1 MNRVAFNI
9 FGFNVYYYSL
19 CILLG
24 VIVAYILITRE
35 GKKQGLPKEFISDL
49 IFYTLI
55 IGILG
60 ARVYYCVFNLDY
72 YLANPSE
79 ILKIYNGGLAI
90 HGGVIAGLI
99 FVYFYTK
106 KKNVSFIKILDI
118 VAPAV
123 IIAQS
128 FGRWGNFFNQEAH
141 GPEVARS
148 VLEGFK
154 IIPKFVIDGMNIAG
168 TYYQPTFYYEFLW
181 CLLGFVILLCVRKF
195 YEYLKVGQLTGIYLM
210 WYGIGRFFVESLRTD
225 SLMLKEFKVA
235 QIVSV
240 IMFVVGLIMLI
251 LGFKGSK
258 FENRYDD
265 YEIEDIKF

>member
-141 GPEVARS
+141 GGITTYQNLKNMHIPEFIINGMHI
-148 VLEGFK
+148 EGK
-154 IIPKFVIDGMNIAG
+154 
-168 TYYQPTFYYEFLW
+168 YYYPTFFFESIW
-181 CLLGFVILLCVRKF
+181 CLIGFIILMIARKNKNLRKGFQIGF
-195 YEYLKVGQLTGIYLM
+195 YFI
-210 WYGIGRFFVESLRTD
+210 WYGIGRFFIEAFRTD
-225 SLMLKEFKVA
+225 SLMFFGLKIA
-235 QIVSV
+235 QIVSLIGIIIGIIIIV
-240 IMFVVGLIMLI
+240 TNRNKSTIM
-251 LGFKGSK
+251 KW
-258 FENRYDD
+258 R
-265 YEIEDIKF
+265 

>member
-9 FGFNVYYYSL
+9 IGFNVYYYSL

-141 GPEVARS
+141 GGITTYQNLKNMHIPEFIINGMHI
-148 VLEGFK
+148 EGK
-154 IIPKFVIDGMNIAG
+154 
-168 TYYQPTFYYEFLW
+168 YYYPTFFFESIW
-181 CLLGFVILLCVRKF
+181 CLIGFMILMIARRNKNLRKGFQIGF
-195 YEYLKVGQLTGIYLM
+195 YFI
-210 WYGIGRFFVESLRTD
+210 WYGIGRFFIEAFRTD
-225 SLMLKEFKVA
+225 SLMFFGLKIA
-235 QIVSV
+235 QIVS
-240 IMFVVGLIMLI
+240 LIGI
-251 LGFKGSK
+251 IIGIIIIVT
-258 FENRYDD
+258 NRNKKY
-265 YEIEDIKF
+265 YNEMEVK

>member
-90 HGGVIAGLI
+90 HGGVIAGFI

-141 GPEVARS
+141 GGITTYQNLKNMHIPEFIINGMHI
-148 VLEGFK
+148 EGK
-154 IIPKFVIDGMNIAG
+154 
-168 TYYQPTFYYEFLW
+168 YYYPTFFFESIW
-181 CLLGFVILLCVRKF
+181 CLIGFIILMIARKNKNLRKGFQIGF
-195 YEYLKVGQLTGIYLM
+195 YFI
-210 WYGIGRFFVESLRTD
+210 WYGIGRFFIEAFRTD
-225 SLMLKEFKVA
+225 SLMFFGLKIA
-235 QIVSV
+235 QIVS
-240 IMFVVGLIMLI
+240 LIGI
-251 LGFKGSK
+251 IIGIIIIVT
-258 FENRYDD
+258 NRNKKY
-265 YEIEDIKF
+265 YNEMEVK

>member
-106 KKNVSFIKILDI
+106 KKSVSFIKILDI

-141 GPEVARS
+141 GGITTYQNLKNMHIPEFIINGMHI
-148 VLEGFK
+148 EGK
-154 IIPKFVIDGMNIAG
+154 
-168 TYYQPTFYYEFLW
+168 YYYPTFFFESIW
-181 CLLGFVILLCVRKF
+181 CLIGFIILMIARKNKNLRKGFQIGF
-195 YEYLKVGQLTGIYLM
+195 YFI
-210 WYGIGRFFVESLRTD
+210 WYGIGRFFIEALRTD
-225 SLMLKEFKVA
+225 SLMFFGLKIA
-235 QIVSV
+235 QIVS
-240 IMFVVGLIMLI
+240 LIGI
-251 LGFKGSK
+251 IIGIIIIVT
-258 FENRYDD
+258 NRNKKY
-265 YEIEDIKF
+265 YNEMEVK

>member
-9 FGFNVYYYSL
+9 IGFNVYYYSL

-141 GPEVARS
+141 GGITTYQDLKNMHIPEFIINGMHI
-148 VLEGFK
+148 EGK
-154 IIPKFVIDGMNIAG
+154 
-168 TYYQPTFYYEFLW
+168 YYYPTFFFESIW
-181 CLLGFVILLCVRKF
+181 CLIGFMILMIARRNKNLRKGFQIGF
-195 YEYLKVGQLTGIYLM
+195 YFI
-210 WYGIGRFFVESLRTD
+210 WYGIGRFFIEAFRTD
-225 SLMLKEFKVA
+225 SLMLFGLKIA
-235 QIVSV
+235 QIVS
-240 IMFVVGLIMLI
+240 LIGI
-251 LGFKGSK
+251 IIGIIIIVT
-258 FENRYDD
+258 NRNKKY
-265 YEIEDIKF
+265 YNEMEVK

>member
-141 GPEVARS
+141 GGITTYQNLKNMHIPEFIINGMHI
-148 VLEGFK
+148 EGK
-154 IIPKFVIDGMNIAG
+154 
-168 TYYQPTFYYEFLW
+168 YYYPTFFFESIW
-181 CLLGFVILLCVRKF
+181 CLIGFIILMIVRRNKNLRKGFQIGF
-195 YEYLKVGQLTGIYLM
+195 YFI
-210 WYGIGRFFVESLRTD
+210 WYGIGRFFIEAFRTD
-225 SLMLKEFKVA
+225 SLMFLGLKIA
-235 QIVSV
+235 QIVS
-240 IMFVVGLIMLI
+240 LIGILI
-251 LGFKGSK
+251 GIIIIVT
-258 FENRYDD
+258 NRNKKY
-265 YEIEDIKF
+265 YNEMEVK

>member
-106 KKNVSFIKILDI
+106 EKNVSFIKILDI

-141 GPEVARS
+141 GGITTYQNLKNMHIPEFIINGMHI
-148 VLEGFK
+148 EGK
-154 IIPKFVIDGMNIAG
+154 
-168 TYYQPTFYYEFLW
+168 YYYPTFFFESIW
-181 CLLGFVILLCVRKF
+181 CLIGFIILMIARKNKNLKKGFQIGF
-195 YEYLKVGQLTGIYLM
+195 YFI
-210 WYGIGRFFVESLRTD
+210 WYGIGRFFIEALRTD
-225 SLMLKEFKVA
+225 SLMFFGLKIA
-235 QIVSV
+235 QIVS
-240 IMFVVGLIMLI
+240 LIGI
-251 LGFKGSK
+251 IIGIIIIVT
-258 FENRYDD
+258 NRNKKY
-265 YEIEDIKF
+265 YNEMEVK

>member
-35 GKKQGLPKEFISDL
+35 GKKQGLSKEFTSDL

-141 GPEVARS
+141 GGITTYQNLKNMHIPEFIINGMHI
-148 VLEGFK
+148 EGK
-154 IIPKFVIDGMNIAG
+154 
-168 TYYQPTFYYEFLW
+168 YYYPTFFFESIW
-181 CLLGFVILLCVRKF
+181 CLIGFIILMIARRNKNLRKGFQIGF
-195 YEYLKVGQLTGIYLM
+195 YFI
-210 WYGIGRFFVESLRTD
+210 WYGIGRFFIEALRTD
-225 SLMLKEFKVA
+225 SLMFFGLKIA
-235 QIVSV
+235 QIVS
-240 IMFVVGLIMLI
+240 LIGI
-251 LGFKGSK
+251 IIGIIIIVT
-258 FENRYDD
+258 NRNKKY
-265 YEIEDIKF
+265 YNEMEVK

>member
-35 GKKQGLPKEFISDL
+35 GKKQGLTKEFTSDL

-90 HGGVIAGLI
+90 HGGVIAGLV

-106 KKNVSFIKILDI
+106 KKNISFIKILDI
-118 VAPAV
+118 IAPAV

-141 GPEVARS
+141 GEITTYQNLKNMHIPEFIINGMHI
-148 VLEGFK
+148 EGK
-154 IIPKFVIDGMNIAG
+154 
-168 TYYQPTFYYEFLW
+168 YYYPTFFFESIW
-181 CLLGFVILLCVRKF
+181 CLIGFIILMIARRNKNLRKGFQIGF
-195 YEYLKVGQLTGIYLM
+195 YFI
-210 WYGIGRFFVESLRTD
+210 WYGIGRFFIEALRTD
-225 SLMLKEFKVA
+225 SLMFFGLKIA
-235 QIVSV
+235 QIVS
-240 IMFVVGLIMLI
+240 LIGILI
-251 LGFKGSK
+251 GIIIIVT
-258 FENRYDD
+258 NRNKKY
-265 YEIEDIKF
+265 YNEMEVK

>member
-72 YLANPSE
+72 YIANPSE

-141 GPEVARS
+141 GGITTYQNLKNMHIPEFIINGMHI
-148 VLEGFK
+148 EGK
-154 IIPKFVIDGMNIAG
+154 
-168 TYYQPTFYYEFLW
+168 YYYPTFFFESIW
-181 CLLGFVILLCVRKF
+181 CLIGFIILMIARRNKNLRKGFQIGF
-195 YEYLKVGQLTGIYLM
+195 YFI
-210 WYGIGRFFVESLRTD
+210 WYGIGRFFIESLRTD
-225 SLMLKEFKVA
+225 SLMFFNLKIA
-235 QIVSV
+235 QIVSL
-240 IMFVVGLIMLI
+240 IGIIIGIIIVVT
-251 LGFKGSK
+251 
-258 FENRYDD
+258 NRNKKY
-265 YEIEDIKF
+265 YNEMEVK

>member
-141 GPEVARS
+141 GGITTYQNLKNMHIPEFIINGMHI
-148 VLEGFK
+148 EGK
-154 IIPKFVIDGMNIAG
+154 
-168 TYYQPTFYYEFLW
+168 YYYPTFFFESIW
-181 CLLGFVILLCVRKF
+181 CLIGFIILMIARKNKNLRKGFQIGF
-195 YEYLKVGQLTGIYLM
+195 YFI
-210 WYGIGRFFVESLRTD
+210 WYGIGRFFIEALRTD
-225 SLMLKEFKVA
+225 SLMFCGLKIA
-235 QIVSV
+235 QIVS
-240 IMFVVGLIMLI
+240 LIGI
-251 LGFKGSK
+251 IIGIIIIVT
-258 FENRYDD
+258 NRNKKY
-265 YEIEDIKF
+265 YNEMEVK

>member
-24 VIVAYILITRE
+24 VMVAYILITRE

-141 GPEVARS
+141 GGITTYQNLKNMHIPEFIINGMHI
-148 VLEGFK
+148 EGK
-154 IIPKFVIDGMNIAG
+154 
-168 TYYQPTFYYEFLW
+168 YYYPTFFFESIW
-181 CLLGFVILLCVRKF
+181 CLIGFIILMIARRNKNLRKGFQIGF
-195 YEYLKVGQLTGIYLM
+195 YFI
-210 WYGIGRFFVESLRTD
+210 WYGIGRFFIEAFRTD
-225 SLMLKEFKVA
+225 SLMFFGLKIA
-235 QIVSV
+235 QIVS
-240 IMFVVGLIMLI
+240 LIGI
-251 LGFKGSK
+251 IIGIIIIVT
-258 FENRYDD
+258 NRNKKY
-265 YEIEDIKF
+265 YNEMEVK

>member
-24 VIVAYILITRE
+24 VVVAYILITRE

-141 GPEVARS
+141 GGITTYQNLKNMHIPEFIINGMHI
-148 VLEGFK
+148 EGK
-154 IIPKFVIDGMNIAG
+154 
-168 TYYQPTFYYEFLW
+168 YYYPTFFFESIW
-181 CLLGFVILLCVRKF
+181 CLIGFIILMIARRNKNLRKGFQIGF
-195 YEYLKVGQLTGIYLM
+195 YFI
-210 WYGIGRFFVESLRTD
+210 WYGIGRFFIEAFRTD
-225 SLMLKEFKVA
+225 SLMFFGLKIA
-235 QIVSV
+235 QIVS
-240 IMFVVGLIMLI
+240 LIGI
-251 LGFKGSK
+251 IIGIIIIVT
-258 FENRYDD
+258 NRNKKY
-265 YEIEDIKF
+265 YNEMEVK

>member
-24 VIVAYILITRE
+24 VMVAYILITRE

-106 KKNVSFIKILDI
+106 EKNVSFIKILDI

-141 GPEVARS
+141 GGITTYQNLKNMHIPEFIINGMHI
-148 VLEGFK
+148 EGK
-154 IIPKFVIDGMNIAG
+154 
-168 TYYQPTFYYEFLW
+168 YYYPTFFFESIW
-181 CLLGFVILLCVRKF
+181 CLIGFIILMITRRNKNLRKGFQIGF
-195 YEYLKVGQLTGIYLM
+195 YFI
-210 WYGIGRFFVESLRTD
+210 WYGIGRFFIEAFRTD
-225 SLMLKEFKVA
+225 SLMFFGLKIA
-235 QIVSV
+235 QIVS
-240 IMFVVGLIMLI
+240 LIGI
-251 LGFKGSK
+251 IIGIIIIVT
-258 FENRYDD
+258 NRNKKY
-265 YEIEDIKF
+265 YNEMEVK

>member
-118 VAPAV
+118 IAPAV

-141 GPEVARS
+141 GGITTYQNLKNIHIPEFIINGMHI
-148 VLEGFK
+148 EGK
-154 IIPKFVIDGMNIAG
+154 
-168 TYYQPTFYYEFLW
+168 YYYPTFFFESIW
-181 CLLGFVILLCVRKF
+181 CLIGFIILMIARRNKNLRKGFQIGF
-195 YEYLKVGQLTGIYLM
+195 YFI
-210 WYGIGRFFVESLRTD
+210 WYGIGRFFIEALRTD
-225 SLMLKEFKVA
+225 SLMFFGLKIA
-235 QIVSV
+235 QIVS
-240 IMFVVGLIMLI
+240 LIGI
-251 LGFKGSK
+251 IIGIIIIVT
-258 FENRYDD
+258 NRNKKY
-265 YEIEDIKF
+265 YNEMEVK

>member
-9 FGFNVYYYSL
+9 FGFNAYYYSL

-35 GKKQGLPKEFISDL
+35 GKKQGLTKEFTSDL

-118 VAPAV
+118 IAPAV

-141 GPEVARS
+141 GGITTYQNLKNMHIPEFIINGMHI
-148 VLEGFK
+148 EGK
-154 IIPKFVIDGMNIAG
+154 
-168 TYYQPTFYYEFLW
+168 YYYPTFFFESIW
-181 CLLGFVILLCVRKF
+181 CLIGFIILMIARKNKNLRKGFQIGF
-195 YEYLKVGQLTGIYLM
+195 YFI
-210 WYGIGRFFVESLRTD
+210 WYGIGRFFIEALRTD
-225 SLMLKEFKVA
+225 SLMFFGLKIA
-235 QIVSV
+235 QIVS
-240 IMFVVGLIMLI
+240 LIGI
-251 LGFKGSK
+251 IIGIIIIVT
-258 FENRYDD
+258 NRNKKY
-265 YEIEDIKF
+265 YNEMEVK

>member
-90 HGGVIAGLI
+90 HGGVIAGFI

-123 IIAQS
+123 IIAES

-141 GPEVARS
+141 GGITTYQNLKNMHIPEFIINGMHI
-148 VLEGFK
+148 EGK
-154 IIPKFVIDGMNIAG
+154 
-168 TYYQPTFYYEFLW
+168 YYYPTFFFESIW
-181 CLLGFVILLCVRKF
+181 CLIGFIILMIARKNKNLRKGFQIGF
-195 YEYLKVGQLTGIYLM
+195 YFI
-210 WYGIGRFFVESLRTD
+210 WYGIGRFFIEALRTD
-225 SLMLKEFKVA
+225 SLMFFGLKIA
-235 QIVSV
+235 QIVS
-240 IMFVVGLIMLI
+240 LIGI
-251 LGFKGSK
+251 IIGIIIIVT
-258 FENRYDD
+258 NRNKKY
-265 YEIEDIKF
+265 YNEMEVK

>member
-35 GKKQGLPKEFISDL
+35 GKKQGLTKEFTSDL

-90 HGGVIAGLI
+90 HGGVIAGLV

-106 KKNVSFIKILDI
+106 KKNISFIKILDI
-118 VAPAV
+118 IAPAV
-123 IIAQS
+123 IIAQGI
-128 FGRWGNFFNQEAH
+128 GRWGNFFNQEAH
-141 GPEVARS
+141 GGITTYQNLKNMHIPEFIINGMHI
-148 VLEGFK
+148 EGK
-154 IIPKFVIDGMNIAG
+154 
-168 TYYQPTFYYEFLW
+168 YYYPTFFFESIW
-181 CLLGFVILLCVRKF
+181 CLIGFIILMIARRNKNLRKGFQIGF
-195 YEYLKVGQLTGIYLM
+195 YFI
-210 WYGIGRFFVESLRTD
+210 WYGIGRFFIEALRTD
-225 SLMLKEFKVA
+225 SLMFFGLKIA
-235 QIVSV
+235 QIVS
-240 IMFVVGLIMLI
+240 LIGI
-251 LGFKGSK
+251 IIGIIIIVT
-258 FENRYDD
+258 NRNKKY
-265 YEIEDIKF
+265 YNEMEVK

>member
-141 GPEVARS
+141 GGITTYQNLKNMHIPEFIINGVHI
-148 VLEGFK
+148 EGK
-154 IIPKFVIDGMNIAG
+154 
-168 TYYQPTFYYEFLW
+168 YYYPTFFFESIW
-181 CLLGFVILLCVRKF
+181 CLIGFIILMIARKNKNLRKGFQIGF
-195 YEYLKVGQLTGIYLM
+195 YFI
-210 WYGIGRFFVESLRTD
+210 WYGIGRFFIEALRTD
-225 SLMLKEFKVA
+225 SLMFFNLKIA
-235 QIVSV
+235 QIVS
-240 IMFVVGLIMLI
+240 LIGI
-251 LGFKGSK
+251 IIGIIIIVT
-258 FENRYDD
+258 NRNKKY
-265 YEIEDIKF
+265 YNEMEVK

>member
-141 GPEVARS
+141 GGITTYQNLKNMHIPEFIINGMHI
-148 VLEGFK
+148 EGK
-154 IIPKFVIDGMNIAG
+154 
-168 TYYQPTFYYEFLW
+168 YYYPTFFFESIW
-181 CLLGFVILLCVRKF
+181 CLIGFIILMIAKRNKNLRKGFQIGF
-195 YEYLKVGQLTGIYLM
+195 YFI
-210 WYGIGRFFVESLRTD
+210 WYGIGRFFIEAFRTD
-225 SLMLKEFKVA
+225 SLMFFNLKIA
-235 QIVSV
+235 QIVS
-240 IMFVVGLIMLI
+240 LIGI
-251 LGFKGSK
+251 IIGIIIIVT
-258 FENRYDD
+258 NRNKKY
-265 YEIEDIKF
+265 YNEMEVK

>member
-35 GKKQGLPKEFISDL
+35 GKKQGLQKEFISDL

-141 GPEVARS
+141 GGITTYQNLKNMHIPE
-148 VLEGFK
+148 F
-154 IIPKFVIDGMNIAG
+154 IINGMHIEDK
-168 TYYQPTFYYEFLW
+168 YYYPTFFFESIW
-181 CLLGFVILLCVRKF
+181 CLIGFIILMIARKNKNLRKGFQIGF
-195 YEYLKVGQLTGIYLM
+195 YFI
-210 WYGIGRFFVESLRTD
+210 WYGIGRFFIETLRTD
-225 SLMLKEFKVA
+225 SLMFFGLKIA
-235 QIVSV
+235 QIVS
-240 IMFVVGLIMLI
+240 LIGI
-251 LGFKGSK
+251 IIGIIIIVT
-258 FENRYDD
+258 NRNKKY
-265 YEIEDIKF
+265 YNEMEVK

>member
-141 GPEVARS
+141 GGITTYQNLKNMHIPEFIINGMHI
-148 VLEGFK
+148 EGK
-154 IIPKFVIDGMNIAG
+154 
-168 TYYQPTFYYEFLW
+168 YYYPTFFFESIW
-181 CLLGFVILLCVRKF
+181 CLIGFIILMITRKNKNLRKGFQIGF
-195 YEYLKVGQLTGIYLM
+195 YFI
-210 WYGIGRFFVESLRTD
+210 WYGIGRFFIEALRTD
-225 SLMLKEFKVA
+225 SLMFFNLKIA
-235 QIVSV
+235 QIVS
-240 IMFVVGLIMLI
+240 LIGI
-251 LGFKGSK
+251 IIGIIIIVT
-258 FENRYDD
+258 NRNKKY
-265 YEIEDIKF
+265 YNEMEVK

>member
-35 GKKQGLPKEFISDL
+35 GKKQGLPKEFINDL

-141 GPEVARS
+141 GGITTYQNLKNMHIPEFIINGMHI
-148 VLEGFK
+148 EGK
-154 IIPKFVIDGMNIAG
+154 
-168 TYYQPTFYYEFLW
+168 YYYPTFFFESIW
-181 CLLGFVILLCVRKF
+181 CLIGFIILMIARKNKNLRKGFQIGF
-195 YEYLKVGQLTGIYLM
+195 YFI
-210 WYGIGRFFVESLRTD
+210 WYGIGRFFIEALRTD
-225 SLMLKEFKVA
+225 SLMFFNLKIA
-235 QIVSV
+235 QIVS
-240 IMFVVGLIMLI
+240 LIGI
-251 LGFKGSK
+251 IIGIIIIVT
-258 FENRYDD
+258 NRNKKY
-265 YEIEDIKF
+265 YNEMEVK

>member
-106 KKNVSFIKILDI
+106 KKNISFIKILDI

-141 GPEVARS
+141 GGITIYQNLKNMHIPEFIINGMHI
-148 VLEGFK
+148 EGK
-154 IIPKFVIDGMNIAG
+154 
-168 TYYQPTFYYEFLW
+168 YYYPTFFFESIW
-181 CLLGFVILLCVRKF
+181 CLIGFIILMIARKNKNLRKGFQIGF
-195 YEYLKVGQLTGIYLM
+195 YFI
-210 WYGIGRFFVESLRTD
+210 WYGIGRFFIEAFRTD
-225 SLMLKEFKVA
+225 SLMFFGLKIA
-235 QIVSV
+235 QIVS
-240 IMFVVGLIMLI
+240 LIGI
-251 LGFKGSK
+251 IIGIIIIVT
-258 FENRYDD
+258 NRNKKY
-265 YEIEDIKF
+265 YNEMEVK

>member
-118 VAPAV
+118 VVPAV

-141 GPEVARS
+141 GGITTYQNLKNMHIPEFIINGMHI
-148 VLEGFK
+148 EGK
-154 IIPKFVIDGMNIAG
+154 
-168 TYYQPTFYYEFLW
+168 YYYPTFFFESIW
-181 CLLGFVILLCVRKF
+181 CLIGFIILMIARKNKNLRKGFQIGF
-195 YEYLKVGQLTGIYLM
+195 YFI
-210 WYGIGRFFVESLRTD
+210 WYGIGRFFIEAFRTD
-225 SLMLKEFKVA
+225 SLMFFGLKIA
-235 QIVSV
+235 QIVS
-240 IMFVVGLIMLI
+240 LIGI
-251 LGFKGSK
+251 IIGIIIIVT
-258 FENRYDD
+258 NRNKKY
-265 YEIEDIKF
+265 YNEMEVK

>member
-141 GPEVARS
+141 GGITTYQNLKNMHIPEFIINGMHI
-148 VLEGFK
+148 EGK
-154 IIPKFVIDGMNIAG
+154 
-168 TYYQPTFYYEFLW
+168 YYYPTFFFESIL
-181 CLLGFVILLCVRKF
+181 CLIGFIILMFVRRNKNLRKGFQIGF
-195 YEYLKVGQLTGIYLM
+195 YFI
-210 WYGIGRFFVESLRTD
+210 WYGIGRFFIEALRTD
-225 SLMLKEFKVA
+225 SLMFFGLKIA
-235 QIVSV
+235 QIVS
-240 IMFVVGLIMLI
+240 LIGI
-251 LGFKGSK
+251 IIGIIIIVT
-258 FENRYDD
+258 NRNKKY
-265 YEIEDIKF
+265 YNEMEVK

>member
-35 GKKQGLPKEFISDL
+35 GKKQGLTKEFTSDL

-141 GPEVARS
+141 GGITTYQNLKNMHIPEFIINGMHI
-148 VLEGFK
+148 EGK
-154 IIPKFVIDGMNIAG
+154 
-168 TYYQPTFYYEFLW
+168 YYYPTFFFESIW
-181 CLLGFVILLCVRKF
+181 CLIGFIILMIARKNKNLRKGFQIGF
-195 YEYLKVGQLTGIYLM
+195 YFI
-210 WYGIGRFFVESLRTD
+210 WYGIGRFFIEAFRTD
-225 SLMLKEFKVA
+225 SLMFFNLKIA
-235 QIVSV
+235 QIVS
-240 IMFVVGLIMLI
+240 LIGI
-251 LGFKGSK
+251 IIGIIIIVT
-258 FENRYDD
+258 NRNKKY
-265 YEIEDIKF
+265 YNEMEVK

>member
-24 VIVAYILITRE
+24 VMVAYILITRE

-90 HGGVIAGLI
+90 HGGVIAGFI

-141 GPEVARS
+141 GGITTYQNLKNMHIPEFIINGMHI
-148 VLEGFK
+148 EGK
-154 IIPKFVIDGMNIAG
+154 
-168 TYYQPTFYYEFLW
+168 YYYPTFFFESIW
-181 CLLGFVILLCVRKF
+181 CLIGFIILMIARKNKNLRKGFQIGF
-195 YEYLKVGQLTGIYLM
+195 YFI
-210 WYGIGRFFVESLRTD
+210 WYGIGRFFIEALRTD
-225 SLMLKEFKVA
+225 SLMFFGLKIA
-235 QIVSV
+235 QIVS
-240 IMFVVGLIMLI
+240 LIGI
-251 LGFKGSK
+251 IIGIIIIVT
-258 FENRYDD
+258 NRNKKY
-265 YEIEDIKF
+265 YNEMEVK

>member
-141 GPEVARS
+141 GGITTYQNLKNMHIPEFIINGMHIEGKYYYPTFFFESIWCLIGFIILMIARKNKN
-148 VLEGFK
+148 LRKGFK
-154 IIPKFVIDGMNIAG
+154 IG
-168 TYYQPTFYYEFLW
+168 FYF
-181 CLLGFVILLCVRKF
+181 I
-195 YEYLKVGQLTGIYLM
+195 
-210 WYGIGRFFVESLRTD
+210 WYGIGRFFIEALRTD
-225 SLMLKEFKVA
+225 SLMFFNLKIA
-235 QIVSV
+235 QIVS
-240 IMFVVGLIMLI
+240 LIGI
-251 LGFKGSK
+251 IIGIIIIVT
-258 FENRYDD
+258 NRNKKY
-265 YEIEDIKF
+265 YNEMEVK

>member
-106 KKNVSFIKILDI
+106 KKNISFIKILDI

-141 GPEVARS
+141 GGITTYQNLKNMHIPEFIINGMHI
-148 VLEGFK
+148 EGK
-154 IIPKFVIDGMNIAG
+154 
-168 TYYQPTFYYEFLW
+168 YYYPTFFFESIW
-181 CLLGFVILLCVRKF
+181 CLIGFIILMIARRNKNLRKGFQIGF
-195 YEYLKVGQLTGIYLM
+195 YFI
-210 WYGIGRFFVESLRTD
+210 WYGIGRFFIEAFRTD
-225 SLMLKEFKVA
+225 SLMFFGLKIA
-235 QIVSV
+235 QIVS
-240 IMFVVGLIMLI
+240 LIGI
-251 LGFKGSK
+251 IIGIIIIVT
-258 FENRYDD
+258 NRNKKY
-265 YEIEDIKF
+265 YNEMEVK

>member
-24 VIVAYILITRE
+24 VVVAYILITRE

-141 GPEVARS
+141 GGITTYQNLKNMHIPEFIINGMHI
-148 VLEGFK
+148 EGK
-154 IIPKFVIDGMNIAG
+154 
-168 TYYQPTFYYEFLW
+168 YYYPTFFFESIW
-181 CLLGFVILLCVRKF
+181 CLIGFIILMIARKNKNLRKGFQIGF
-195 YEYLKVGQLTGIYLM
+195 YFI
-210 WYGIGRFFVESLRTD
+210 WYGIGRFFIEAFRTD
-225 SLMLKEFKVA
+225 SLMFFGLKIA
-235 QIVSV
+235 QIVS
-240 IMFVVGLIMLI
+240 LIGI
-251 LGFKGSK
+251 IIGIIIIVT
-258 FENRYDD
+258 NRNKKY
-265 YEIEDIKF
+265 YNEMEVK

>member
-90 HGGVIAGLI
+90 HGRVIAGLI

-141 GPEVARS
+141 GGITTYQNLKNMHIPEFIINGMHI
-148 VLEGFK
+148 EGK
-154 IIPKFVIDGMNIAG
+154 
-168 TYYQPTFYYEFLW
+168 YYYPTFFFESIW
-181 CLLGFVILLCVRKF
+181 CLIGFIILMIARKNKNLRKGFQIGF
-195 YEYLKVGQLTGIYLM
+195 YFI
-210 WYGIGRFFVESLRTD
+210 WYGIGRFFIEAFRTD
-225 SLMLKEFKVA
+225 SLMFFGLKIA
-235 QIVSV
+235 QIVS
-240 IMFVVGLIMLI
+240 LIGI
-251 LGFKGSK
+251 IIGIIIIVT
-258 FENRYDD
+258 NRNKKY
-265 YEIEDIKF
+265 YNEMEVK

>member
-141 GPEVARS
+141 GGITTYQNLKNIHIPEFIINGMHI
-148 VLEGFK
+148 EGK
-154 IIPKFVIDGMNIAG
+154 
-168 TYYQPTFYYEFLW
+168 YYYPTFFFESIW
-181 CLLGFVILLCVRKF
+181 CLIGFMILMIARRNKNLRKGFQIGF
-195 YEYLKVGQLTGIYLM
+195 YFI
-210 WYGIGRFFVESLRTD
+210 WYGIGRFFIEAFRTD
-225 SLMLKEFKVA
+225 SLMFFGLKIA
-235 QIVSV
+235 QIVS
-240 IMFVVGLIMLI
+240 LIGI
-251 LGFKGSK
+251 IIGIIIIVT
-258 FENRYDD
+258 NRNKKY
-265 YEIEDIKF
+265 YNEMEVK

>member
-35 GKKQGLPKEFISDL
+35 GKKQGLQKEFISDL

-106 KKNVSFIKILDI
+106 KKNISFIKILDI

-141 GPEVARS
+141 GGITTYQNLKNMHIPEFIINGMHI
-148 VLEGFK
+148 EGK
-154 IIPKFVIDGMNIAG
+154 
-168 TYYQPTFYYEFLW
+168 YYYPTFFFESIW
-181 CLLGFVILLCVRKF
+181 CLIGFIILMIARRNKNLRKGFQIGF
-195 YEYLKVGQLTGIYLM
+195 YFI
-210 WYGIGRFFVESLRTD
+210 WYGIGRFFIEAFRTD
-225 SLMLKEFKVA
+225 SLMFFGLKIA
-235 QIVSV
+235 QIVS
-240 IMFVVGLIMLI
+240 LIGI
-251 LGFKGSK
+251 IIGIIIIVT
-258 FENRYDD
+258 NRNKKY
-265 YEIEDIKF
+265 YNEMEVK

>member
-106 KKNVSFIKILDI
+106 EKNVSFIKILDI

-141 GPEVARS
+141 GGITTYQNLKNMHIPE
-148 VLEGFK
+148 F
-154 IIPKFVIDGMNIAG
+154 IINGMHIEDK
-168 TYYQPTFYYEFLW
+168 YYYPTFFFESIW
-181 CLLGFVILLCVRKF
+181 CLIGFIILMIARRNKNLRKGFQIGF
-195 YEYLKVGQLTGIYLM
+195 YFI
-210 WYGIGRFFVESLRTD
+210 WYGIGRFFIETLRTD
-225 SLMLKEFKVA
+225 SLMFFGLKIA
-235 QIVSV
+235 QIVS
-240 IMFVVGLIMLI
+240 LIGI
-251 LGFKGSK
+251 IIGIIIIVT
-258 FENRYDD
+258 NRNKKY
-265 YEIEDIKF
+265 YNEMEVK

>member
-106 KKNVSFIKILDI
+106 KKNISFIKILDI

-141 GPEVARS
+141 GGITTYQNLKNMHIPEFIINGMHI
-148 VLEGFK
+148 EGK
-154 IIPKFVIDGMNIAG
+154 
-168 TYYQPTFYYEFLW
+168 YYYPTFFFESIW
-181 CLLGFVILLCVRKF
+181 CLIGFIILMIARRNKNLRKGFQIGF
-195 YEYLKVGQLTGIYLM
+195 YFI
-210 WYGIGRFFVESLRTD
+210 WYGIGRFFIEAFRTD
-225 SLMLKEFKVA
+225 SLIFFGLKIA
-235 QIVSV
+235 QIVS
-240 IMFVVGLIMLI
+240 LIGI
-251 LGFKGSK
+251 IIGIIIIVT
-258 FENRYDD
+258 NRNKKY
-265 YEIEDIKF
+265 YNEMEVK

>member
-106 KKNVSFIKILDI
+106 KKNISFIKILDI

-141 GPEVARS
+141 GGITTYQNLKNMHIPEFIINGMHI
-148 VLEGFK
+148 EGK
-154 IIPKFVIDGMNIAG
+154 
-168 TYYQPTFYYEFLW
+168 YYYPTFFFESIW
-181 CLLGFVILLCVRKF
+181 CLIGFIILMIARRNKNLRKGFQIGF
-195 YEYLKVGQLTGIYLM
+195 YFI
-210 WYGIGRFFVESLRTD
+210 WYGLGRFFIEAFRTD
-225 SLMLKEFKVA
+225 SLMFFGLKIA
-235 QIVSV
+235 QIVS
-240 IMFVVGLIMLI
+240 LIGI
-251 LGFKGSK
+251 IIGIIIIVT
-258 FENRYDD
+258 NRNKKY
-265 YEIEDIKF
+265 YNEMEVK

>member
-35 GKKQGLPKEFISDL
+35 GKKQGLTKEFTSDL

-99 FVYFYTK
+99 FVYLYTK

-141 GPEVARS
+141 GGITTYQNLKNMHIPE
-148 VLEGFK
+148 F
-154 IIPKFVIDGMNIAG
+154 IINGMHIEDK
-168 TYYQPTFYYEFLW
+168 YYYPTFFFESIW
-181 CLLGFVILLCVRKF
+181 CLIGFIILMIARKNKNLRKGFQIGF
-195 YEYLKVGQLTGIYLM
+195 YFI
-210 WYGIGRFFVESLRTD
+210 WYGIGRFFIETLRTD
-225 SLMLKEFKVA
+225 SLMFFGLKIA
-235 QIVSV
+235 QIVS
-240 IMFVVGLIMLI
+240 LIGI
-251 LGFKGSK
+251 IIGIIIIVT
-258 FENRYDD
+258 NRNKKY
-265 YEIEDIKF
+265 YNEMEVK

>member
-60 ARVYYCVFNLDY
+60 ARVYYCAFNLDY

-106 KKNVSFIKILDI
+106 KRNVSFIKILDI

-141 GPEVARS
+141 GGITTYQNLKNMHIPEFIINGMHI
-148 VLEGFK
+148 EGK
-154 IIPKFVIDGMNIAG
+154 
-168 TYYQPTFYYEFLW
+168 YYYPTFFFESIW
-181 CLLGFVILLCVRKF
+181 CLIGFIILMFVRRNKNLRKGFQIGF
-195 YEYLKVGQLTGIYLM
+195 YFI
-210 WYGIGRFFVESLRTD
+210 WYGIGRFFIEALRTD
-225 SLMLKEFKVA
+225 SLMFFNLKIA
-235 QIVSV
+235 QIVS
-240 IMFVVGLIMLI
+240 LIGI
-251 LGFKGSK
+251 IIGIIIIVT
-258 FENRYDD
+258 NRNKKY
-265 YEIEDIKF
+265 YNEMEVK